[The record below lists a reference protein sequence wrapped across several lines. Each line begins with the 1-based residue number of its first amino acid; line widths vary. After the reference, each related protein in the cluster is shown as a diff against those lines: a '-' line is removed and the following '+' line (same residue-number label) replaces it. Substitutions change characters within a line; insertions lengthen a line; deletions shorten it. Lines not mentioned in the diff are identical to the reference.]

1 MERKITVGIK
11 LPTPTVEEVQ
21 KFLTLWNS
29 LENYVLQEDSLN
41 KLFFETYPLNE
52 DIRDILI
59 KASSLNDFYSTN
71 IFSIFPVAKNILQL
85 DIDERLQSGD
95 ETLVNDVAL
104 VNYGDRKVKNF
115 YSFATKY
122 CSHHFP
128 NEYPIYDSYVE
139 KVLIYF
145 KKKDKFSKF
154 TSKDLRDYPKFK
166 TVVEEFRSFY
176 ELDQFS
182 LKDIDRYIWQLGK
195 EYFPIRY

>member
-1 MERKITVGIK
+1 MEIE
-11 LPTPTVEEVQ
+11 LPTPTAERVQ
-21 KFLTLWNS
+21 NFLTLWDS

-104 VNYGDRKVKNF
+104 VDYGGGKVKNF

-145 KKKDKFSKF
+145 KKKDKFSRF
-154 TSKDLRDYPKFK
+154 TSKDLRNYPKFK
-166 TVVEEFRSFY
+166 TVVEKFRSFY